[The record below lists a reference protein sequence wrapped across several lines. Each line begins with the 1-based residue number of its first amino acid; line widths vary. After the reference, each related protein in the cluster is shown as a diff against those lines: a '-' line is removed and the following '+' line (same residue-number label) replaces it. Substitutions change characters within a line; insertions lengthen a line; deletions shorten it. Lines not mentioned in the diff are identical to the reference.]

1 MPSDNELHG
10 HKVSKVQVEEAFVP
24 ALCPRFP
31 ALCALSWAS
40 VVDEEGEVATEKRPN
55 LLL

>member
-10 HKVSKVQVEEAFVP
+10 HKVSKVEVGEAFVP
-24 ALCPRFP
+24 APHPRFP
-31 ALCALSWAS
+31 ALCASSWAG
-40 VVDEEGEVATEKRPN
+40 VVEEEGKVVTANRPD